1 MISIRKL
8 ASNQMVRFMAVNGF
22 STMVMFGLYVVLNM
36 VMKYQIAYFI
46 AYVFTV
52 ILSYVLTSLF
62 VFKTKMSWQ
71 TFMQFPLIYV
81 LQYATSAICL
91 EILVRLG
98 FSVTYVPLF
107 VIVLLLP
114 LTFLLSRYVMLKR

>member
-1 MISIRKL
+1 MISIRKF
-8 ASNQMVRFMAVNGF
+8 ASNQMARFMAVNGF
-22 STMVMFGLYVVLNM
+22 STMVMFGIYVVLNM
-36 VMKYQIAYFI
+36 AMKYQIAYFI

-62 VFKTKMSWQ
+62 VFNTKMSWQ
-71 TFMQFPLIYV
+71 TFMQFPLIYL
-81 LQYATSAICL
+81 LQYVTSAICL